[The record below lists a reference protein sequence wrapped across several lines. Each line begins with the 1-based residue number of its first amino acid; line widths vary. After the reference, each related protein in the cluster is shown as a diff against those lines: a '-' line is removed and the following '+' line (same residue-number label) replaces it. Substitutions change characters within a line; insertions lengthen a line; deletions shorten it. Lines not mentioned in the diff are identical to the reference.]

1 MKTNRKRLGT
11 AGIVGLAAAMLGLL
25 AASSA
30 VPAPGDT
37 ANLRVVKSDSPDP
50 VVEGAALTYKVVVT
64 NLGPQG
70 ATGTTVTDTLP
81 PNVDFVSATSTQG
94 TCNRQARRVTCNVG
108 NLAASGAGAT
118 ETITIVVRPR
128 RDGTITNTAEVESV
142 ENDPVAANNED
153 SESTK
158 VNEPASPPQAATCR
172 GVTATIKGTGGND
185 TLTGTGGRDVVA
197 AFAGDDQIAAFAA
210 QDLVCAG
217 RGNDYVGAGSAADR
231 VFGGPGRDRLL
242 GRGGPDLLAGNAGN
256 DVLKGNRGS
265 DRLRGGTGFDRCRG
279 GAGADSRRGCES

>member
-1 MKTNRKRLGT
+1 MKSNVRRL
-11 AGIVGLAAAMLGLL
+11 APAAVIGLTVVAMGLL
-25 AASSA
+25 TASSA

-37 ANLRVVKSDSPDP
+37 ANLRVVKSDNPDP
-50 VVEGAALTYKVVVT
+50 VVENALLTYKIEVT

-128 RDGTITNTAEVESV
+128 RDGTITNTAEVDSV

-153 SESTK
+153 SESTR
-158 VNEPASPPQAATCR
+158 VNEPATPPQQASCR

-217 RGNDYVGAGSAADR
+217 RGNDYVGGGSAADR